1 MKHDGTDRRTLL
13 KAGFAAPIAW
23 QAPPAMAASPDGA
36 LFDPD
41 TLFADVRTYAEA
53 GNKQSGGAGDRW
65 TADWTANRLG
75 AAGFAVERQAFEVP
89 WFEASLCTL
98 TIGDLA
104 IPSTAQP
111 LAVPTPPDGLSAPLR
126 LAETAGRLDG
136 AIALVRLP
144 HRRWSS
150 LLEPAARAPIADAI
164 ARGAAAVILVTTGP
178 TGEALLLN
186 APADK
191 PLADRPIVLLAPK
204 RAAPAIE
211 AARHGGQAT
220 LRLTGHG
227 GRRIAENIV
236 GRRRVSAGR
245 WIIVSTPRSGW
256 TDCAGERGPGIAIWL
271 ALARWAPRAFPRHNL
286 LFVCNSGHEYEN
298 LGAAHLVEA
307 IAPPPGESDF
317 WLHLGANAATRDWQ
331 EIPGRLLPLPSA
343 DSHRFLMTSP
353 DLVEPARRIFKGQ
366 PGIEM
371 AYPSGEGAAGEL
383 AEVVR
388 AGYPRH
394 AGIFGAHRHHH
405 AATDDL
411 STVAAEPL
419 AATARGF
426 RDLLTAAIPADR

>member
-150 LLEPAARAPIADAI
+150 
-164 ARGAAAVILVTTGP
+164 
-178 TGEALLLN
+178 
-186 APADK
+186 
-191 PLADRPIVLLAPK
+191 
-204 RAAPAIE
+204 
-211 AARHGGQAT
+211 
-220 LRLTGHG
+220 
-227 GRRIAENIV
+227 
-236 GRRRVSAGR
+236 
-245 WIIVSTPRSGW
+245 
-256 TDCAGERGPGIAIWL
+256 
-271 ALARWAPRAFPRHNL
+271 
-286 LFVCNSGHEYEN
+286 
-298 LGAAHLVEA
+298 
-307 IAPPPGESDF
+307 
-317 WLHLGANAATRDWQ
+317 
-331 EIPGRLLPLPSA
+331 
-343 DSHRFLMTSP
+343 
-353 DLVEPARRIFKGQ
+353 
-366 PGIEM
+366 
-371 AYPSGEGAAGEL
+371 
-383 AEVVR
+383 
-388 AGYPRH
+388 
-394 AGIFGAHRHHH
+394 
-405 AATDDL
+405 
-411 STVAAEPL
+411 
-419 AATARGF
+419 
-426 RDLLTAAIPADR
+426 